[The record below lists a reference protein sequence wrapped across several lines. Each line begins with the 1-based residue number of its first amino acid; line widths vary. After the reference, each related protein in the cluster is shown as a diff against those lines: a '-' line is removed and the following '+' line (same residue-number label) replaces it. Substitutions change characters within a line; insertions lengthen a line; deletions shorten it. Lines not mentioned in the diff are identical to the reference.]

1 MDANDLKVVRAI
13 PGNDKCCDC
22 GMKHPQWA
30 SVSFGNVFCLE
41 CSGVHRSLGVH
52 ISFVRSIAMDSWT
65 PAQLK
70 IMRAGGNDACNNYL
84 HSKGVSKTASI
95 KEKYDTDAAALYKEV
110 IKARSEGR
118 PEPTQLVKKPP
129 KKKYVS
135 PGASMPSAPSG
146 GKDPNGMEKMAG
158 ESDAEYIA
166 RQTRLREQAKARM
179 AAKFGNPNGGSR
191 TMGGV
196 GSTPHPSQG
205 GGMGLDS
212 FSDTLS
218 SGFGTAASGLSSVFS
233 LAKETVTS
241 DSAKSVA
248 KDMGS
253 MGMGL
258 WSSISSS
265 AKEVANNLNVEGL
278 NLGVGDDDGLSAL
291 NEKAKRER
299 STRSGSSM
307 YAGFGSDARNVN
319 TANMNGGRQP
329 AAPVVVTAQNQNSAA
344 PLPGESDAQFMQ
356 RQMKIREEAQATATT
371 AQRMT
376 NKSASASAPSKPAV
390 AKMKVDADDDFFSSF
405 GA

>member
-1 MDANDLKVVRAI
+1 
-13 PGNDKCCDC
+13 
-22 GMKHPQWA
+22 
-30 SVSFGNVFCLE
+30 
-41 CSGVHRSLGVH
+41 
-52 ISFVRSIAMDSWT
+52 
-65 PAQLK
+65 
-70 IMRAGGNDACNNYL
+70 
-84 HSKGVSKTASI
+84 
-95 KEKYDTDAAALYKEV
+95 
-110 IKARSEGR
+110 
-118 PEPTQLVKKPP
+118 
-129 KKKYVS
+129 
-135 PGASMPSAPSG
+135 
-146 GKDPNGMEKMAG
+146 
-158 ESDAEYIA
+158 
-166 RQTRLREQAKARM
+166 
-179 AAKFGNPNGGSR
+179 
-191 TMGGV
+191 
-196 GSTPHPSQG
+196 
-205 GGMGLDS
+205 MGLDS

-319 TANMNGGRQP
+319 AANMNGGRQP